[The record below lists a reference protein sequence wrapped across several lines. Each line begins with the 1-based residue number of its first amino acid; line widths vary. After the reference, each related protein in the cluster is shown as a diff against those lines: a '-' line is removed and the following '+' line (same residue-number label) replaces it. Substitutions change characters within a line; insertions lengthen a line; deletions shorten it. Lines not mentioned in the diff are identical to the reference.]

1 MAIRLREGLSYPC
14 GATWDGTGAN
24 SRKWWRCHE
33 AGLEIILDVVYN
45 HTSEGNEKGPS
56 LSFKGIDN
64 EKHR

>member
-1 MAIRLREGLSYPC
+1 MVA
-14 GATWDGTGAN
+14 
-24 SRKWWRCHE
+24 RCHE

-45 HTSEGNEKGPS
+45 HTAEGNEKGPS